1 MPTKIHITNVSKKF
15 HGNGNGSAAVTAL
28 ENVNLTVDEGTFVSI
43 LGPSGCGKS
52 TLLYAIAG
60 FETVSA
66 GEVLIDQ
73 KKITAP
79 GADRGMMFQD
89 YALFP
94 WRTLVENV
102 MFGLEVKGLSKSE
115 RLDIARRH
123 ISRMGLA
130 GFENRYPSE
139 LSGGMKQRAAL
150 ARCVAND
157 PDVLLMD
164 EPLAA
169 IDALTRNVLQDQIL
183 EACGAYE
190 GRPSKTVLYVTH
202 SIEEALYLS
211 DQIVVMCPRPGRVI
225 EQIKVPF
232 DRPRSDATRLHPDF
246 RRLMGE
252 IWDLLK
258 ATMHSNGGANDLHAN
273 A

>member
-1 MPTKIHITNVSKKF
+1 MATKIQIRDVHKVYRSNGSPAVRALDNVSLEVEA
-15 HGNGNGSAAVTAL
+15 GS
-28 ENVNLTVDEGTFVSI
+28 FVSL

-52 TLLYAIAG
+52 TLLYILAG
-60 FETVSA
+60 FETATS
-66 GEVLIDQ
+66 GEVLVDRRRIVG
-73 KKITAP
+73 P

-94 WRTLVENV
+94 WRTLIENV
-102 MFGLEVKGLSKSE
+102 AFGLEEKGMPKAE
-115 RLDIARRH
+115 RLAVAGSHIRRV
-123 ISRMGLA
+123 GLA
-130 GFENRYPSE
+130 GFEDRYPSE
-139 LSGGMKQRAAL
+139 LSGGMRQRAAL
-150 ARCVAND
+150 ARCVANE

-190 GRPSKTVLYVTH
+190 GRPRKTVLYVTH

-211 DQIVVMCPRPGRVI
+211 DHIVVMSPRPGRI
-225 EQIKVPF
+225 IRQIKVPF
-232 DRPRSDATRLHPDF
+232 TGPRNDATRLGPEF

-258 ATMHSNGGANDLHAN
+258 ATMQPREGDIRHAN